1 MEVKLMNMNTA
12 NQKKPLQSSPGGQ
25 SVPPKLWHRKDFL
38 LQENRN
44 KKLSHNQQ
52 PQCRN
57 PFIRRHGQPDGI
69 TGARHADKL
78 FCRDIG
84 CNNRSPYCPP
94 SQASAGQK

>member
-44 KKLSHNQQ
+44 KNLATIS
-52 PQCRN
+52 
-57 PFIRRHGQPDGI
+57 
-69 TGARHADKL
+69 
-78 FCRDIG
+78 
-84 CNNRSPYCPP
+84 SPNAAIHSYVAM
-94 SQASAGQK
+94 ASPMA